1 MSPAPRIRRFP
12 GPARRG
18 ASVPASSVSAVAPV
32 SYPLT
37 AMADIPALVAS
48 IDARLDQLAAQ
59 ISTLQDARTALQA
72 QRLIAAPAPPR
83 GAGAAAKR
91 PRRSA
96 SRTKPTTAPARPARP
111 AAAPKLSVPLATG
124 ETTRTTRPAPP
135 RRAAAAGTRDKRSGS
150 SLSAEADAR
159 SGLSA
164 GAIAEQ
170 AGASYN
176 RMLALLRE
184 LESPGTIRRTGSRR
198 STLWLLIT
206 DEDRI
211 AQRAAELE
219 RLMGARRDD
228 RTQRRGRA
236 PAS

>member
-1 MSPAPRIRRFP
+1 
-12 GPARRG
+12 
-18 ASVPASSVSAVAPV
+18 
-32 SYPLT
+32 
-37 AMADIPALVAS
+37 MADIPALVAS
-48 IDARLDQLAAQ
+48 IDTRLDQLADQ
-59 ISTLQDARTALQA
+59 ISTLEDARTALHE
-72 QRLIAAPAPPR
+72 RTLIAASAAPR
-83 GAGAAAKR
+83 VAGAAAKR

-111 AAAPKLSVPLATG
+111 AAAPKLSVPPATG
-124 ETTRTTRPAPP
+124 EKTRTTPPAPR
-135 RRAAAAGTRDKRSGS
+135 RRAAAAGTRGKRSGS
-150 SLSAEADAR
+150 SLSADQLQRVLADAR

-176 RMLALLRE
+176 QVLAQLRE
-184 LESPGTIRRTGSRR
+184 LESSGTVRRTGSRR

-206 DEDRI
+206 DEERI

-219 RLMGARRDD
+219 RLVSARRED

-236 PAS
+236 RTS

>member
-1 MSPAPRIRRFP
+1 
-12 GPARRG
+12 
-18 ASVPASSVSAVAPV
+18 
-32 SYPLT
+32 
-37 AMADIPALVAS
+37 MADISALVAS
-48 IDARLDQLAAQ
+48 IDTRLDQLAAQ
-59 ISTLQDARTALQA
+59 ISTLEHARTALQA
-72 QRLIAAPAPPR
+72 RTLMAASAAPR
-83 GAGAAAKR
+83 VAGAAAKR
-91 PRRSA
+91 ARRPA
-96 SRTKPTTAPARPARP
+96 SPTTKPTTAPARPARP
-111 AAAPKLSVPLATG
+111 AAAPKLSVPPATG
-124 ETTRTTRPAPP
+124 EKTRTTPPAPR
-135 RRAAAAGTRDKRSGS
+135 RRAAGAGTRGKRSGS
-150 SLSAEADAR
+150 SLSADQLQRVLADAR

-176 RMLALLRE
+176 RVLALLRE
-184 LESPGTIRRTGSRR
+184 LESSGTIRRTGSRR